1 MATSENAVTDDLEPS
16 TESNSNPDALPYT
29 TDDKGR
35 KIYDITSDGKV
46 RKIVISSNENG
57 PNVSEHILG
66 RVWINIKGTTND
78 GIVFIDCFFEEK
90 ELCLGKAE
98 QSKAIDQALT
108 TMHHGDHA
116 IIEVDDVELYGYSK
130 DRAPDKYPVSNEIG
144 QSINALPI
152 RYEVVVMD
160 SLPKQ
165 RESQEMTFKE
175 QLEWADVLRERGNIR
190 YQKERFLTA
199 LSLYERAIRC
209 LNAMNDVD
217 MAMPDELAKETKV
230 SKNDVNGLKVKCY
243 LNCCMYVKW

>member
-1 MATSENAVTDDLEPS
+1 MATSENAVTDDPEPLS
-16 TESNSNPDALPYT
+16 LT

-35 KIYDITSDGKV
+35 RVSSVTSDGKV

-57 PNVSEHILG
+57 AKVSDHILG

-130 DRAPDKYPVSNEIG
+130 DRAPDKYPISNEQG
-144 QSINALPI
+144 QSTNALPI

-165 RESQEMTFKE
+165 RDSQEMTFKE
-175 QLEWADVLRERGNIR
+175 QLEWADLLRERGNIR

-199 LSLYERAIRC
+199 LSLYQRAIRC
-209 LNAMNDVD
+209 LDAMNDVD
-217 MAMPDELAKETKV
+217 MAMPTELAKETKV
-230 SKNDVNGLKVKCY
+230 SKEEVESLKVKCY
-243 LNCCMYVKW
+243 LNCCMYVYR